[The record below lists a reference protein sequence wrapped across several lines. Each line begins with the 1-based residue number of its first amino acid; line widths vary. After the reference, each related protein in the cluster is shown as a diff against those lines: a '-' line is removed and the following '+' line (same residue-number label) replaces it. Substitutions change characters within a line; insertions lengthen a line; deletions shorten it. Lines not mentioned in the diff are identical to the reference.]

1 MATLLYRIGRFS
13 FRRRRWVVGGWVAV
27 LAVLAGVALSLGGS
41 FSQSFQIPGTESAR
55 AQTLLDQKFGAQAA
69 GVGAGTGSRAGRDT
83 RTEAASTRLVVAPPA
98 GHSLL
103 DGGLQ
108 TVLAAVA
115 PLAHASGLA
124 QVSDPV
130 AAQAIAPDGSVAYID
145 VRFAAA
151 SDAVPKATQDQVR
164 QVAADLRGQ
173 GFTVALT
180 GGPFVAPLKLLSGAE
195 SIGVVVALVVLF
207 VTFGSMLAAGMP
219 ILTALV
225 GVGLGALGIMA
236 VSAVTDTSS
245 ATMALALMLGLAVG
259 IDYSLFLLSR
269 HRQQLSEGLS
279 PSESAARAVGTAGN
293 AVVFAGTTVVIA
305 LAALAVVGIPFLT
318 LMGLAAAATVAVS
331 VLLAVTLVPAL
342 MGFAGARLT
351 PRGAAAVR
359 AERSARTENHWGTLV
374 TRHPLLT
381 LLSATALLVAV
392 AVPALSLQLG
402 LPDAG
407 QQPAASADRQAYD
420 LLARGFGPGFNGP
433 LVVLVDGAGG
443 GLSAAVAA
451 VGTQVAQLPDV
462 AYVAKPIPDA
472 AGDGSLVVVIPA
484 SGPNTRATVDLVH
497 AIRQLRPGIE
507 QLTGTQVW
515 VTGAAAASID
525 ITTKLGAALPV
536 FLLIVVGLAYLL
548 LMIAFRSLLVPL
560 TAAAGFLLSVAA
572 AFGATVAVYQWGWL
586 ARVFNVHQPAPLLSF
601 MPVVLVGVMF
611 GLAMDYQVFLV
622 SRMREDYVHGAG
634 AQDAVRIGF
643 AHGARVVLAAAVIM
657 ISVFASFV
665 FGGNS
670 MIGPIAFGLAVGI
683 ILDALV
689 VRMTAIPAIMA
700 LLGPAAWWLPRWLDR
715 ILPNVDIEGV
725 GLVAHLRAKGHH
737 VPDRHPGRTAPNGRG
752 GARGRRAE

>member
-1 MATLLYRIGRFS
+1 MATLLYRIGGFS
-13 FRRRRWVVGGWVAV
+13 FRRRRWVLGGWVAV

-69 GVGAGTGSRAGRDT
+69 GVGAGTGSLAGRDT
-83 RTEAASTRLVVAPPA
+83 SNETASTRLVVAPPA

-115 PLAHASGLA
+115 PLAQVSGVA

-130 AAQAIAPDGSVAYID
+130 ASQAIAPDGSVTYVD
-145 VRFAAA
+145 VRFTAAA
-151 SDAVPKATQDQVR
+151 DAVPKATQDQVR

-195 SIGVVVALVVLF
+195 SIGVVVALIVLF
-207 VTFGSMLAAGMP
+207 ITFGSMLAAGMP
-219 ILTALV
+219 IFTALV

-236 VSAVTDTSS
+236 ISAVTDTSS

-269 HRQQLSEGLS
+269 HRQQLSEGMS

-331 VLLAVTLVPAL
+331 VLLAVTMVPAL

-359 AERSARTENHWGTLV
+359 AERSARAENHWGTLV

-381 LLSATALLVAV
+381 LLSATAVLVAV

-407 QQPAASADRQAYD
+407 QQPAGSADRQAYD

-433 LVVLVDGAGG
+433 LVVLVDGANGD
-443 GLSAAVAA
+443 LSAAVTA
-451 VGTQVAQLPDV
+451 VGAQVGQLPDV

-472 AGDGSLVVVIPA
+472 AGDASLVVVIPA
-484 SGPNTRATVDLVH
+484 SGPNTQATVDLVH
-497 AIRQLRPGIE
+497 AIRHLRPGIE
-507 QLTGTQVW
+507 QQTGTQVW
-515 VTGAAAASID
+515 VTGAAAANID

-536 FLLIVVGLAYLL
+536 FLLIVIGLAYLL

-586 ARVFNVHQPAPLLSF
+586 ARLFNVHQPAPLLSF
-601 MPVVLVGVMF
+601 MPVVLVGVTF

-622 SRMREDYVHGAG
+622 SRMREDYVHGAD
-634 AQDAVRIGF
+634 ARDAVRIGF

-683 ILDALV
+683 IMDALV

-725 GLVAHLRAKGHH
+725 GLVAHLRAKGHD
-737 VPDRHPGRTAPNGRG
+737 VPDRHPSGTKVD
-752 GARGRRAE
+752 